1 VCGYFRAGFLVLSNV
16 ISLPIFVRWLTVYV
30 FIFRICSWSRSNP
43 QKNVQSEILCGHIKK
58 EREAAKARKRPCYLK
73 KCLFLNPITPS
84 SRPCFSAYLYFI
96 FVCCPAEIRRRK
108 LMDKYNELK
117 VTHSWFMWLLIFH
130 TYGHLWP
137 YASVHAVHLQ
147 EMESLMLLWRSEGR
161 RMPPKIIVTCHTKRT
176 GVVYFY
182 HFVAVLMSEMFTSNQ
197 E

>member
-1 VCGYFRAGFLVLSNV
+1 MFAKSNYIFFHAVYLCKSYFHLF
-16 ISLPIFVRWLTVYV
+16 F
-30 FIFRICSWSRSNP
+30 FC
-43 QKNVQSEILCGHIKK
+43 
-58 EREAAKARKRPCYLK
+58 RP
-73 KCLFLNPITPS
+73 
-84 SRPCFSAYLYFI
+84 AD
-96 FVCCPAEIRRRK
+96 IRRSK

-161 RMPPKIIVTCHTKRT
+161 RMPPKIIATCHTERK

-182 HFVAVLMSEMFTSNQ
+182 HFVAVLMSQKFTSNH
-197 E
+197 EYVGVTHRPKFIAELWLLVGTRYCK